1 MFGHR
6 LRYFF
11 ITGLAAYSFLNTWSV
26 DIFKYYP
33 IPISLVSVGVLFL
46 VVIFGTWE
54 SNRFINDYLCLKKVS
69 FLKQIAYQ
77 FAISILATSV
87 ITVSAIVLTSQ
98 IHAIPLSE
106 LGLSLKLCLVF
117 AFRINLF
124 LNTVHVIS
132 EYVKQ
137 LRNSQIE
144 AEQLKKISVQA
155 ELQAIRNQ
163 VNPHFLFNNLSVL
176 AALIPK
182 DTNASV
188 DFVQQFSKVYRYV
201 LVSHEKE
208 LVTLD
213 EELQFI
219 DAYLFLLGKRFGAAL
234 QVDIDVSTEARQKK
248 LVPVAL
254 QMLIENAAK
263 HNVLS
268 ERRPLHLTIRDI
280 DGEILVVQNNLQLRL
295 YDETLSTGI
304 GLSNILQRYA
314 FLGGQVPEVQQTSTD
329 FIVKLPLLSVSLVKS
344 LVS

>member
-1 MFGHR
+1 MFGHS
-6 LRYFF
+6 LRYLF
-11 ITGLAAYSFLNTWSV
+11 IVGLAAYSFLNTWSV

-33 IPISLVSVGVLFL
+33 IPVHLTGVAVLFL
-46 VVIFGTWE
+46 VVIFGIWE
-54 SNRFINDYLCLKKVS
+54 SNRLINRHLQLQNVP
-69 FLKQIAYQ
+69 FLRQTAYQ
-77 FAISILATSV
+77 FAVSILVTAV
-87 ITVSAIVLTSQ
+87 ITLLAIGAVSQVY
-98 IHAIPLSE
+98 AIPLSE
-106 LGLSLKLCLVF
+106 LGLSLKLFLVF

-124 LNTVHVIS
+124 LNTIHVIT

-137 LRNSQIE
+137 LRKSQME
-144 AEQLKKISVQA
+144 AEQLKKASVQA

-213 EELQFI
+213 EELHFI
-219 DAYLFLLGKRFGAAL
+219 DAYLFLLEKRFGAAL
-234 QVDIDVSTEARQKK
+234 RANINVSAQARKKK

-254 QMLIENAAK
+254 QMLIENAVK
-263 HNVLS
+263 HNIVS
-268 ERRPLHLTIRDI
+268 ERRPLYLTIKDI
-280 DGEILVVQNNLQLRL
+280 DSQVLVVQNNLQRRL
-295 YDETLSTGI
+295 HDEELSTGI

-314 FLGGQVPEVQQTSTD
+314 FLGGQTPEVQQTNTD
-329 FIVKLPLLSVSLVKS
+329 FIVKLPLLSVPNSK
-344 LVS
+344 